1 MFASSFVIARS
12 GATRQ
17 SSAICRTIGARG
29 SGLLR
34 FARNDGLRAT
44 ILASVLFAT
53 PAFAA
58 EPQTV
63 IIDNFSFKPNVVTV
77 KPGTHVVFKN
87 QDDLPHSVVIPDM
100 QVKSPLMDT
109 DGSYEADFEKP
120 GEYKY
125 FCGIHP
131 MMTGKVIVAE

>member
-1 MFASSFVIARS
+1 MRTLLIALV
-12 GATRQ
+12 ALV
-17 SSAICRTIGARG
+17 A
-29 SGLLR
+29 L
-34 FARNDGLRAT
+34 
-44 ILASVLFAT
+44 
-53 PAFAA
+53 PAMAD
-58 EPQTV
+58 PQTV
-63 IIDNFSFKPNVVTV
+63 TIDNFSFKPNVITV

-109 DGSYEADFEKP
+109 DGSYDADFEKP

-131 MMTGKVIVAE
+131 MMTGKIIVAE

>member
-1 MFASSFVIARS
+1 MFKSSFVIASAAKQSR
-12 GATRQ
+12 ATC
-17 SSAICRTIGARG
+17 ANDP
-29 SGLLR
+29 GLPR
-34 FARNDGLRAT
+34 RYAPRNDGLRA
-44 ILASVLFAT
+44 LALAAALFAT

-63 IIDNFSFKPNVVTV
+63 TIDNFSFKPNVITV

-100 QVKSPLMDT
+100 QVKSALMDT